1 MHNFKELNIWQKSF
15 ELVEEVY
22 SLTKNLPDS
31 EKFGLISQLN
41 RSSVSIP
48 SNIAEGSGRNTDKE
62 FNRFLNIALGSSYE
76 LETQLILVN
85 RLFENRDTKNIIE
98 QLNEI
103 QKMIRGFAKS
113 LV

>member
-1 MHNFKELNIWQKSF
+1 MHNFKELNIWQKSID
-15 ELVEEVY
+15 LVEEVY

-31 EKFGLISQLN
+31 EKFGLVSQLN
-41 RSSVSIP
+41 RSSVSIS
-48 SNIAEGSGRNTDKE
+48 SNIAEGSGRNSNKD
-62 FNRFLNIALGSSYE
+62 FVRFLNIALGSSYE

-85 RLFENRDTKNIIE
+85 RLFKNHETKNIIE